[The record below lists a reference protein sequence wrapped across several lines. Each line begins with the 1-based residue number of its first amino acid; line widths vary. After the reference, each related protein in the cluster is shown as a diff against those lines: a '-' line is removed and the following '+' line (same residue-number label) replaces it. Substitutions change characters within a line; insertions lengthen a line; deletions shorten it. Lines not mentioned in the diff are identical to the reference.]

1 MTEDNH
7 VSITDPVGPIL
18 QSGEVARAVADAA
31 AIDNAGREVDV
42 RDRGAYLRI
51 EVDGGECILRRAT
64 IEAELGRPF
73 RMSELE
79 LVMPSFVGQ
88 IDTSGDVIRFYHNA
102 KSATDG
108 HREAQG

>member
-7 VSITDPVGPIL
+7 VSITDPVGPVL

-31 AIDNAGREVDV
+31 AIDNAGHEVDV
-42 RDRGAYLRI
+42 RDRGSYVRV

-64 IEAELGRPF
+64 IEGELGRPF

-79 LVMPSFVGQ
+79 LIMPSFVGQ
-88 IDTSGDVIRFYHNA
+88 IETSGEVFRFYHNA
-102 KSATDG
+102 RTATNG
-108 HREAQG
+108 HQEAQA